1 MSRMNRR
8 SFMEMA
14 VAIGATA
21 CWANPFAKQSKPNW
35 QERRDLFPEGVASG
49 DPDSHSVVLWTRYPE
64 TRQRSEVKLN
74 VEVAEDETVRACDRV
89 SESTGLGS
97 FRLDLPRAGRRAKAV
112 SGLLVPFCR
121 PGRSREPYRPNHHRP
136 GER

>member
-1 MSRMNRR
+1 MRPMSRMNRR

-14 VAIGATA
+14 VAMGATA

-74 VEVAEDETVRACDRV
+74 VEVAEDERFAHVIA
-89 SESTGLGS
+89 S
-97 FRLDLPRAGRRAKAV
+97 AKAPV
-112 SGLLVPFCR
+112 SAASDWTCRVLAGGLKPSQVYWYRFADQE
-121 PGRSREPYRPNHHRP
+121 GRGSHIGRTITAP
-136 GER
+136 

>member
-14 VAIGATA
+14 VAMGATA

-49 DPDSHSVVLWTRYPE
+49 DPDSHSVVLDALSRN
-64 TRQRSEVKLN
+64 Q
-74 VEVAEDETVRACDRV
+74 AEIRGEIERRGGGGRTVRACDRV

-97 FRLDLPRAGRRAKAV
+97 LRLDLPRAGRRAKAV
-112 SGLLVPFCR
+112 SGLLVPF
-121 PGRSREPYRPNHHRP
+121 Y
-136 GER
+136 

>member
-1 MSRMNRR
+1 MRPMSKMTRR
-8 SFMEMA
+8 SFMERA
-14 VAIGATA
+14 GAMGPTA

-49 DPDSHSVVLWTRYPE
+49 DHDSHSVVLWTRYPE

-89 SESTGLGS
+89 SEGTGLGS
-97 FRLDLPRAGRRAKAV
+97 LRLDLPLARRRAKAV
-112 SGLLVPFCR
+112 SALA
-121 PGRSREPYRPNHHRP
+121 
-136 GER
+136 